1 MNSDKPHFNHLQ
13 ITVFLFLFAHST
25 AGPDLETTLNEKEIE
40 KVMAGAEI
48 LGCGGGGT
56 IESAHELLEE
66 VVQAGK
72 KLRIQDVDSLPAQAV
87 CSVVSG
93 VGGGLSRIELAK
105 IRPYFTSKDNPSRL
119 QTFIEAVRL
128 LSNYTGEVHALL
140 PSEIGAGNIIVPL
153 ATSAMLDIVTLDA
166 DCCGRA
172 KPEIAISTTALTRIK
187 PTPMALVS
195 PFGEGIVVRKALDDV
210 RAEQLAR
217 ACAVASGGRLAC
229 ARSPMQGH
237 EVRESV
243 IRGSYSRALEMG
255 DKIVG
260 ARERGKDLVEVLSH
274 HFGFKEVFAG
284 MVVEWVSR
292 KAGAFLTGHLTITG
306 EGVWKDRLMRIDF
319 KNEYLVAFLDGLPY
333 VTCPDLITVVD
344 RETQKPLS
352 NWANTY
358 TYLHKPVSVLYK
370 KAADVW
376 HTRAGLTLFSPLH
389 FGYSFG
395 YTNAIDAN
403 AQ

>member
-1 MNSDKPHFNHLQ
+1 LS
-13 ITVFLFLFAHST
+13 VE
-25 AGPDLETTLNEKEIE
+25 G
-40 KVMAGAEI
+40 
-48 LGCGGGGT
+48 
-56 IESAHELLEE
+56 LLEPDERVLLEVRESRWRAGGRVLFPERVVATDRRLIIAEPLGFGRYDFE
-66 VVQAGK
+66 VVWYTSISGVRLRRGILSCEVEVEAMGLTQGAAARREWGEAGIG
-72 KLRIQDVDSLPAQAV
+72 LIQAV
-87 CSVVSG
+87 PC
-93 VGGGLSRIELAK
+93 E
-105 IRPYFTSKDNPSRL
+105 
-119 QTFIEAVRL
+119 E
-128 LSNYTGEVHALL
+128 
-140 PSEIGAGNIIVPL
+140 
-153 ATSAMLDIVTLDA
+153 
-166 DCCGRA
+166 
-172 KPEIAISTTALTRIK
+172 
-187 PTPMALVS
+187 
-195 PFGEGIVVRKALDDV
+195 
-210 RAEQLAR
+210 AEQLAR

-333 VTCPDLITVVD
+333 VTCPNLITVVD

-358 TYLHKPVSVLYK
+358 TYLHKSVSVLYK